1 MISAVDG
8 KVRRFVRG
16 YAHQTHSDVSCA
28 RVFGTCNVYI
38 CRYVYVCLIEMM
50 YKYAMALWRCLGVEP
65 ISRRTGTYREKR
77 EATSSVLRPSDVEI
91 VKLIHIPTQRG
102 VDG

>member
-1 MISAVDG
+1 M
-8 KVRRFVRG
+8 
-16 YAHQTHSDVSCA
+16 
-28 RVFGTCNVYI
+28 
-38 CRYVYVCLIEMM
+38 EMP
-50 YKYAMALWRCLGVEP
+50 G
-65 ISRRTGTYREKR
+65 RTGTYREKR